1 MQVANQNTTSI
12 MAATYTKWTGK
23 KANEVTDLQA
33 AFVLHI
39 FQSESS
45 KTYQE
50 IFLSLFLTLQSITS
64 RNDVY
69 SKGQ

>member
-33 AFVLHI
+33 AFALHV
-39 FQSESS
+39 FQS
-45 KTYQE
+45 
-50 IFLSLFLTLQSITS
+50 
-64 RNDVY
+64 D
-69 SKGQ
+69 

>member
-50 IFLSLFLTLQSITS
+50 IFLSLF
-64 RNDVY
+64 
-69 SKGQ
+69 